1 MAANFEGTAVKLSQ
15 GPLGIVALFIVLVHA
30 FASVVLGV
38 GRGLSEANRTVL
50 VWFLVLFPVL
60 VFFVFAWLVSCH
72 HAKLY
77 PPQAFR
83 EESYFVNLAFGQTT
97 FDQHAPTRSASKPGE
112 SVPPLKSAATGS
124 LFWIGHDL
132 MWSADV
138 LLRKA
143 PSEQVLIGLDQAR
156 HHLVQIGLTET
167 AIDREILGLRALVQR
182 STRLAP
188 AARDEYAARLG
199 AIIDAI
205 GAAVEA
211 TQPDF
216 KVPPHWSRVRGQPGV

>member
-1 MAANFEGTAVKLSQ
+1 MAADFEGTAVKLSQ
-15 GPLGIVALFIVLVHA
+15 GPLGIVALFIVLVHG
-30 FASVVLGV
+30 FASLVLGV
-38 GRGLSEANRTVL
+38 GRGLSEADRTIL

-83 EESYFVNLAFGQTT
+83 DDSYFVNLAFGQTA
-97 FDQHAPTRSASKPGE
+97 FDQYLPARAAKKAGDPAST
-112 SVPPLKSAATGS
+112 LKRAATGS
-124 LFWIGHDL
+124 LFWLGHDL

-143 PSEQVLIGLDQAR
+143 PPDQVLIGLDQAH
-156 HHLVQIGLTET
+156 HHLAQIGLAET
-167 AIDREILGLRALVQR
+167 AIEREILGLRALVQQ
-182 STRLAP
+182 SARLVP
-188 AARDEYAARLG
+188 SVRDEYAGRLG

-205 GAAVEA
+205 GAAAEA
-211 TQPDF
+211 AQPDF
-216 KVPPHWSRVRGQPGV
+216 KEPPHWCRVRGQPGA